1 MLDYIWRLRP
11 PSSTTASVDVC
22 IAPSILSSNVQRKY
36 LTVQRLHADLLAP
49 GKRQYAEVLHYD
61 RPTKLYFDFD
71 QYADE
76 GDVPLSEQDVKDM
89 ARSNLLEWLS
99 SVLPGFIT
107 SECIWLVRSGEVD
120 KKGKT

>member
-1 MLDYIWRLRP
+1 MFNYQWRLLP

-22 IAPSILSSNVQRKY
+22 IAPSILSSNVQRKF
-36 LTVQRLHADLLAP
+36 LTVQRLYADLLAP

-71 QYADE
+71 QYADDE
-76 GDVPLSEQDVKDM
+76 GLSEQDVKDM
-89 ARSNLLEWLS
+89 ARSNLLDWLS

-107 SECIWLVRSGEVD
+107 SECIWLVRSGDVD